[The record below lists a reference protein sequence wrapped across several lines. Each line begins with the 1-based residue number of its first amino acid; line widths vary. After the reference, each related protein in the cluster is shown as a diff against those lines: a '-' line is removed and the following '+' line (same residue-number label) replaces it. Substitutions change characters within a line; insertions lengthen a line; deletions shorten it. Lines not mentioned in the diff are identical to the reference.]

1 MGRCEAA
8 KGVASEFRQE
18 DEWEEEEEDDTSSLL
33 EEIPP
38 TLSPLFGGLLL
49 LLVGLGLTGDRS
61 WDERGLGRGR
71 FFKSRL
77 TVCWIWLTEKCVTSA
92 CPRLEAEESEEY
104 RSDT

>member
-8 KGVASEFRQE
+8 RGVASEFRQE

-38 TLSPLFGGLLL
+38 TLSPLFGGVL
-49 LLVGLGLTGDRS
+49 LLVGLGLMGDRS